1 MAKKVAVVVH
11 AGNLHYRDYQ
21 FEQDVITIG
30 RRPDND
36 IYLKNASVSALH
48 ARIDVPMMRV
58 TDLESS
64 NGTIVAGH
72 EITSALFRFGE
83 PITIAPYHITLSD
96 RVLPTVKRHSDTLS
110 VHKAALLE
118 ANDAADPAAGAG
130 NPSAAKRSIVDL
142 PDWLGA
148 AFLALAIIV
157 AALLIALALWGE

>member
-1 MAKKVAVVVH
+1 MAKKVAVVVY

-36 IYLKNASVSALH
+36 IYLKHASVSALH
-48 ARIDVPMMRV
+48 ARIELSLMRV

-64 NGTIVAGH
+64 NGTIVGGH
-72 EITSALFRFGE
+72 EITSALLRFGQ
-83 PITIAPYHITLSD
+83 PITIAPYHITVSD
-96 RVLPTVKRHSDTLS
+96 RVPPTIERYSDTLS

-118 ANDAADPAAGAG
+118 GNDAADPGAG
-130 NPSAAKRSIVDL
+130 TGDLSAARRSFNDL

-148 AFLALAIIV
+148 AFLSLAIAV
-157 AALLIALALWGE
+157 AALLIALALWGD

>member
-1 MAKKVAVVVH
+1 MAKKVAVVVY

-36 IYLKNASVSALH
+36 IYLKHASVSALH
-48 ARIDVPMMRV
+48 ARIDVPVMRV

-83 PITIAPYHITLSD
+83 PITIAPYHITISD
-96 RVLPTVKRHSDTLS
+96 RVVPTIKRHSDTLS

-118 ANDAADPAAGAG
+118 ANDADPPTVDG
-130 NPSAAKRSIVDL
+130 NPSAAERPFVDL

-148 AFLALAIIV
+148 AFLALAIAV